1 MLLGGAAIV
10 LGAITVVFF
19 KWQAEME
26 RQEGGRELRG
36 LGD

>member
-19 KWQAEME
+19 RWQGEEEREESRQQRAES
-26 RQEGGRELRG
+26 R
-36 LGD
+36 